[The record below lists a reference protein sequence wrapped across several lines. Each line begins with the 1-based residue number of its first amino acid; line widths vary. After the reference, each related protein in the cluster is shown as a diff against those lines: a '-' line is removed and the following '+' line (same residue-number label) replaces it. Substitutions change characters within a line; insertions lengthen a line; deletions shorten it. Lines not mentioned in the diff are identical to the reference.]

1 MSTLGERVRQL
12 RSEKKLSQ
20 QEFAERLG
28 ISQSFLS
35 EVERDVKIPGGDM
48 LLSLKRS
55 FGASVDWLL
64 AGELKVF
71 AEGSRIGPAG
81 ETPPPNV
88 ARDREK
94 ALEAKVAKLESEV
107 QNLKGQVAAYKEILG
122 TLKRPIK

>member
-1 MSTLGERVRQL
+1 MSMLRERVRQL

-71 AEGSRIGPAG
+71 TEGSRIGPAS
-81 ETPPPNV
+81 EAQASSV
-88 ARDREK
+88 VRDREK
-94 ALEAKVAKLESEV
+94 VLEAKVAKLESEV
-107 QNLKGQVAAYKEILG
+107 QNLKGQVAAYKQILG